1 MAKFLSAMPNI
12 ISVYPRLP
20 EWLASVL
27 CVLYDLNAIKFHKL
41 VLHEKLTAKAT
52 TGGEEDV
59 MPLVETYYR
68 LMAQFLLQLS
78 PKFEGPDNMETFFNS
93 FYAQFTK
100 MKPLILEENLFEEIE
115 ASLGNGQVSQVIR
128 AILEQDKAKYLAAVG
143 AK

>member
-1 MAKFLSAMPNI
+1 MAKFLSVMPNI
-12 ISVYPRLP
+12 ISDYPRLS

-27 CVLYDLNAIKFHKL
+27 CVLYDLNAIKFDKL
-41 VLHEKLTAKAT
+41 ALHDKFAAKAT
-52 TGGEEDV
+52 SGGEDEEMPMVED
-59 MPLVETYYR
+59 YYR

>member
-1 MAKFLSAMPNI
+1 
-12 ISVYPRLP
+12 
-20 EWLASVL
+20 
-27 CVLYDLNAIKFHKL
+27 
-41 VLHEKLTAKAT
+41 
-52 TGGEEDV
+52 
-59 MPLVETYYR
+59 
-68 LMAQFLLQLS
+68 
-78 PKFEGPDNMETFFNS
+78 METFFNS